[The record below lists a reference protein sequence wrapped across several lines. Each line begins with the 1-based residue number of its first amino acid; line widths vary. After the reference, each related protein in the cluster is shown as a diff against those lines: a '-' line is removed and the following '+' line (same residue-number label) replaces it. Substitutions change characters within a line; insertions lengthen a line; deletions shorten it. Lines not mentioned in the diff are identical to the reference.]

1 MTVRRENAAMTTP
14 ASSPAQDWQPAR
26 YAEQASFVPAL
37 ARDLVTWLRPRAG
50 ERVLDLGCGTG
61 VLTAAIAAAGAT
73 VVGVDASP
81 AMVEAA
87 RAVGVDAQVA
97 HAETLP
103 FEGAFDAVF
112 SNAMLHW
119 TRDIDAVLRGVHR
132 ALRPDGRF
140 VAELGGKG
148 NVAGIVDAARG
159 VLETQGIALPAAPW
173 YFPSLDDMSEALRRA
188 GFRVEQIVLFGRPT
202 PLPGGIVEW
211 LETFGGP
218 LLQRLAP
225 QARTDVARAI
235 EDRLAP
241 THRGADG
248 VWVADYVRL
257 RFIARRV

>member
-1 MTVRRENAAMTTP
+1 MTTS
-14 ASSPAQDWQPAR
+14 ASAPAQDWHPAR
-26 YAEQASFVPAL
+26 YAKQASFVPAL
-37 ARDLVTWLRPRAG
+37 ARDLVSWLRPRPG

-61 VLTAAIAAAGAT
+61 VLAAEIAAAGAS

-87 RAVGVDAQVA
+87 RAAGVDAHVA

-103 FEGAFDAVF
+103 FDDAFDAVF

-132 ALRPDGRF
+132 ALRSDGRF

-148 NVAGIVDAARG
+148 NIAGIVDAARVALEAHG
-159 VLETQGIALPAAPW
+159 VALPAAPW
-173 YFPSLDDMSEALRRA
+173 YFPSLDEMSEALRRA
-188 GFRVEQIVLFGRPT
+188 GFHVEQIVLFGRPT
-202 PLPGGIVEW
+202 PLPGGIVDW
-211 LETFGGP
+211 LETFGDP
-218 LLQRLAP
+218 LLNRLTP
-225 QARTDVARAI
+225 QVRTAVARAI
-235 EDRLAP
+235 ETCLAP
-241 THRGADG
+241 THRDADG

>member
-1 MTVRRENAAMTTP
+1 MTPP
-14 ASSPAQDWQPAR
+14 ASGPTQDWQPAR
-26 YAEQASFVPAL
+26 YAAQASFVPAL
-37 ARDLVTWLRPRAG
+37 ARDLIAWLQPRTG

-61 VLTAAIAAAGAT
+61 VLTAEIATAGAT

-87 RAVGVDAQVA
+87 RAAGIDAHVA
-97 HAETLP
+97 DAETLA
-103 FEGAFDAVF
+103 FDAEFDAVF

-132 ALRPDGRF
+132 ALRPGGRF

-148 NVAGIVDAARG
+148 NIAAIVGAARA
-159 VLETQGIALPAAPW
+159 VLDTHGIALPAAPW
-173 YFPSLDDMSEALRRA
+173 YFPSLDEMSDALRRA
-188 GFRVEQIVLFGRPT
+188 GFHVEPIGLFGRPT
-202 PLPGGIVEW
+202 PLPGGIVQW

-218 LLQRLAP
+218 LLNRLTP
-225 QARTDVARAI
+225 QTRAEVARAI
-235 EDRLAP
+235 EERLTP

-257 RFIARRV
+257 RFIARRA